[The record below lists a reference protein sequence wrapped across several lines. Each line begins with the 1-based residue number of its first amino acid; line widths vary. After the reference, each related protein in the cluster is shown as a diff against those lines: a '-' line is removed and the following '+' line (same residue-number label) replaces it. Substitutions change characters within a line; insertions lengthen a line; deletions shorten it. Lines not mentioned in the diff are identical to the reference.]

1 MKNEELNLVEL
12 LKDCPKGT
20 KLYSP
25 MFGYVFLSAVKTNKI
40 EITIQDDDKVK
51 NTTSVKVN
59 GYFNSNFSDG
69 ECMLFPSKDQR
80 DWNVWKAEQKK
91 KHQYQVGDYI
101 TLSKNQLSA
110 YFDKIID
117 SDFGVFKIIGKNET
131 QFTAHYV
138 DAETIQPICIGI
150 DFLETIPFCKVDKF
164 DPKWLKPFDKVLCRH
179 LDKDKW
185 KAHFFSHIDTDDREY
200 PFYATFAYR
209 YCIPYNLETK
219 HLVGTTEKAPEFYIN
234 WEE

>member
-1 MKNEELNLVEL
+1 M
-12 LKDCPKGT
+12 
-20 KLYSP
+20 
-25 MFGYVFLSAVKTNKI
+25 
-40 EITIQDDDKVK
+40 DK
-51 NTTSVKVN
+51 
-59 GYFNSNFSDG
+59 
-69 ECMLFPSKDQR
+69 
-80 DWNVWKAEQKK
+80 VWKAEQKK

-117 SDFGVFKIIGKNET
+117 SNFGVFKIIGKNET

-179 LDKDKW
+179 SYKDKW
-185 KAHFFSHIDTDDREY
+185 KAHFFSHINADDREY
-200 PFYATFAYR
+200 PFYATFNFC

-219 HLVGTTEKAPEFYIN
+219 HLVGTTKKAPEFYIN
-234 WEE
+234 WQKE

>member
-25 MFGYVFLSAVKTNKI
+25 LVGEVRFDRINKTFINPIDTIDEEGDRINFTQQGTFFLSA
-40 EITIQDDDKVK
+40 
-51 NTTSVKVN
+51 
-59 GYFNSNFSDG
+59 G
-69 ECMLFPSKDQR
+69 ECLLFPSKDQR

-117 SDFGVFKIIGKNET
+117 SDFGVFKIIEKNET